1 MSQLVIN
8 TSFNIELGFELAP
21 IHKRIIAYL
30 LDTFIIVVYLLTV
43 LYAMSSSLSD
53 LFNDDNGLG
62 FVVSFLIACPIL
74 FYHLASEVLLNGE
87 SVGKTIIGLV
97 LYCFIDSRAKKNK
110 DNFSRWISSRMLVND
125 KVIDVDLYW
134 DDHYELL

>member
-43 LYAMSSSLSD
+43 LYAMSSNISD
-53 LFNDDNGLG
+53 MFDEDNGIG
-62 FVVSFLIACPIL
+62 FLLSFLIA
-74 FYHLASEVLLNGE
+74 
-87 SVGKTIIGLV
+87 
-97 LYCFIDSRAKKNK
+97 
-110 DNFSRWISSRMLVND
+110 
-125 KVIDVDLYW
+125 
-134 DDHYELL
+134 